1 MTKNQS
7 PRGLDTSAVSSFEDA
22 YSTGGHPSRRARLRE
37 SGEYIEPVVEQGESL
52 AESSADEFAPTVDDI
67 RSGRFPATTALSI
80 VPPARGFA
88 SEELLPDSLEAGSSE
103 SGTSTAGSS
112 AANATAVVGAH
123 LSGSRRV
130 ASATAESVEK
140 AQEEKTPNEKAKPS
154 ASGAQADS
162 ASAKSVPVKKAPGK
176 AKQPSLAKSGSLASL
191 CVMYGAGIAFV
202 TTMVVSN
209 GIGAEGSGEFFRLMA
224 LFAIAISLVTF
235 GADTGLV
242 RTMSAQRALGRYGVL
257 PQLIRYGLIP
267 SLVTSVLLVAGVY
280 IYTEIVPMA
289 PQYQAAMRVS
299 SAFVLIA
306 ALMTVFFGALRGLH
320 RVVTFTLLQNV
331 LLPTLRFAAVGL
343 VVLFSGQLMD
353 LVYAWTI
360 PVAITAVVALWLL
373 ERAFPSEEHVEVLSS
388 EDSPPET
395 FRSFW
400 GFSSARGVATIVET
414 ILEWID
420 VLVVTAFLGA
430 AAGGI
435 YGAVN
440 RCVRVGTM
448 IEHTGRVVT
457 GPSISA
463 ALATRQLDRA
473 RDIFLSTT
481 RVLTALSW
489 PFYLSLAF
497 FGPVLLGF
505 FGKGFE
511 AGAGILWVICPA
523 AMLSMSAGG
532 VQSVLLMSGKSRWQL
547 LNKLSSL
554 VVAVTLNFTLVP
566 VWGLYGAVTA
576 WASALLI
583 DTFLASY
590 QVFRLVGIRASA
602 REMAPSLF
610 LGAAVP
616 TVCALA
622 SLAFLGQSVLGVIVY
637 VVLLVPVYGAVLY
650 RFRKALGIERFLSA
664 RRAKS

>member
-1 MTKNQS
+1 MTNNQS
-7 PRGLDTSAVSSFEDA
+7 PRGLETSAVSSFDDA
-22 YSTGGHPSRRARLRE
+22 YSMGGHPSRRARLRE
-37 SGEYIEPVVEQGESL
+37 SGEYVDPVVEQSDSQ

-80 VPPARGFA
+80 VPPAQGFVF
-88 SEELLPDSLEAGSSE
+88 EESLPDSLEASS
-103 SGTSTAGSS
+103 SGTSAAGSS
-112 AANATAVVGAH
+112 AASATAVAGAH

-130 ASATAESVEK
+130 ASATAESADSKV
-140 AQEEKTPNEKAKPS
+140 
-154 ASGAQADS
+154 QADS
-162 ASAKSVPVKKAPGK
+162 ASTKNAPVTKAPAKG
-176 AKQPSLAKSGSLASL
+176 KQPSLAKSGSLASL

-267 SLVTSVLLVAGVY
+267 SLVTSVLLVVGVY
-280 IYTEIVPMA
+280 VYTEIAPMA
-289 PQYQAAMRVS
+289 PEYQAAMRVS
-299 SAFVLIA
+299 SAFVLVA

-320 RVVTFTLLQNV
+320 RVVTFTVLQNV

-353 LVYAWTI
+353 LVYAWTV

-373 ERAFPSEEHVEVLSS
+373 ERAFPNEEHVEVLPS
-388 EDSPPET
+388 EEAPTET

-400 GFSSARGVATIVET
+400 GFSSARGVATVVET

-473 RDIFLSTT
+473 REIFLSTT

-511 AGAGILWVICPA
+511 SGAGILWVICPA

-590 QVFRLVGIRASA
+590 QVFRLVGIRASV

-616 TVCALA
+616 TVCALV

>member
-37 SGEYIEPVVEQGESL
+37 SGEYVEPVVEQADPQ

-88 SEELLPDSLEAGSSE
+88 SEESLPDSVEAGSLG
-103 SGTSTAGSS
+103 SGTSAAGSS
-112 AANATAVVGAH
+112 AANATAVAGAH
-123 LSGSRRV
+123 LAGSRRV
-130 ASATAESVEK
+130 APATAESANKV
-140 AQEEKTPNEKAKPS
+140 QCEKTDSSVAVAET
-154 ASGAQADS
+154 DS
-162 ASAKSVPVKKAPGK
+162 ASAKSAPVKKTPGK
-176 AKQPSLAKSGSLASL
+176 GKQPSLAKSGSLASL

-224 LFAIAISLVTF
+224 LFAISISLVTF

-280 IYTEIVPMA
+280 IYTELVPMA
-289 PQYQAAMRVS
+289 PEYQAAMRVS
-299 SAFVLIA
+299 SAFILVA

-353 LVYAWTI
+353 LVYAWTV
-360 PVAITAVVALWLL
+360 PVAITAVVALWRL
-373 ERAFPSEEHVEVLSS
+373 ERAFPSEEHVEVLPS
-388 EDSPPET
+388 EDSPTET

-400 GFSSARGVATIVET
+400 GFSSARGVATVVET

-420 VLVVTAFLGA
+420 VLVVAAFLGA
-430 AAGGI
+430 AAGGV

-440 RCVRVGTM
+440 RCVRVGAM

-473 RDIFLSTT
+473 REIFLSTT

-590 QVFRLVGIRASA
+590 QVFRLVGIRASL

-616 TVCALA
+616 TACALV
-622 SLAFLGQSVLGVIVY
+622 SLTFLGQSVLGLIVY

>member
-7 PRGLDTSAVSSFEDA
+7 PRGLETTAVSAFDDA

-37 SGEYIEPVVEQGESL
+37 SGEYVEPVVEQADSL

-88 SEELLPDSLEAGSSE
+88 SEESLPDSVEAGSLG
-103 SGTSTAGSS
+103 SGTSAAGSS
-112 AANATAVVGAH
+112 AANATAVAGAH
-123 LSGSRRV
+123 LAGSRRV
-130 ASATAESVEK
+130 APATAESANKV
-140 AQEEKTPNEKAKPS
+140 QCEKTDSSVAVAET
-154 ASGAQADS
+154 DS
-162 ASAKSVPVKKAPGK
+162 ASAKSAPVKKTPGK
-176 AKQPSLAKSGSLASL
+176 GKQPSLAKSGSLASL

-224 LFAIAISLVTF
+224 LFAISISLVTF

-280 IYTEIVPMA
+280 IYTELVPMA
-289 PQYQAAMRVS
+289 PEYQAAMRVS
-299 SAFVLIA
+299 SAFILVA

-320 RVVTFTLLQNV
+320 RVVTYTLLQNV

-353 LVYAWTI
+353 LVYAWTV
-360 PVAITAVVALWLL
+360 PVAITAVVALWRL
-373 ERAFPSEEHVEVLSS
+373 ERAFPSEEHVEVLPS
-388 EDSPPET
+388 EDSPTET

-400 GFSSARGVATIVET
+400 GFSSARGVATVVET

-420 VLVVTAFLGA
+420 VLVVAAFLGA
-430 AAGGI
+430 AAGGV

-440 RCVRVGTM
+440 RCVRVGAM

-473 RDIFLSTT
+473 REIFLSTT

-590 QVFRLVGIRASA
+590 QVFRLVGIRASL

-616 TVCALA
+616 TACALV
-622 SLAFLGQSVLGVIVY
+622 SLTFLGQSVLGLIVY

>member
-37 SGEYIEPVVEQGESL
+37 SGEYVEPAAEE

-80 VPPARGFA
+80 VPPAQGFA
-88 SEELLPDSLEAGSSE
+88 PKESLPESLVVGSEATDSAD
-103 SGTSTAGSS
+103 AS
-112 AANATAVVGAH
+112 AAAGAH
-123 LSGSRRV
+123 LPGSRRV
-130 ASATAESVEK
+130 ASATAES
-140 AQEEKTPNEKAKPS
+140 A
-154 ASGAQADS
+154 ASKAQADS
-162 ASAKSVPVKKAPGK
+162 GSMKDAPVNTPVKKAPGK
-176 AKQPSLAKSGSLASL
+176 GKQPSLAKSGSLASL

-289 PQYQAAMRVS
+289 PEYQAAMRVS
-299 SAFVLIA
+299 SAFVLVA

-353 LVYAWTI
+353 LVYAWTV

-373 ERAFPSEEHVEVLSS
+373 ERAFPSEEHVEVLPS
-388 EDSPPET
+388 EDSPAET

-400 GFSSARGVATIVET
+400 GFSSARGVATVVET

-473 RDIFLSTT
+473 REIFLSTT

-497 FGPVLLGF
+497 FGPVLLHF

-590 QVFRLVGIRASA
+590 QVFRLVGIRAST

-616 TVCALA
+616 TACALA
-622 SLAFLGQSVLGVIVY
+622 SLAVLGQSVLGVIVY

-650 RFRKALGIERFLSA
+650 RFRKALGVERFLSA

>member
-1 MTKNQS
+1 MTKNQF
-7 PRGLDTSAVSSFEDA
+7 PRGLDTSAVSSFDDA

-37 SGEYIEPVVEQGESL
+37 SGEYVEPVVEE

-80 VPPARGFA
+80 VPPAQGFA
-88 SEELLPDSLEAGSSE
+88 PKESLPESLVADSEATDSAD
-103 SGTSTAGSS
+103 
-112 AANATAVVGAH
+112 
-123 LSGSRRV
+123 
-130 ASATAESVEK
+130 ASATAAAGAHLPGSRRIALATAESADSK
-140 AQEEKTPNEKAKPS
+140 
-154 ASGAQADS
+154 AQADS
-162 ASAKSVPVKKAPGK
+162 GSVKDAPVSTPAKKAPAKG
-176 AKQPSLAKSGSLASL
+176 KQPSLAKSGSLASL

-267 SLVTSVLLVAGVY
+267 SLVTSVLLVTGVY
-280 IYTEIVPMA
+280 IYTGIVPMA
-289 PQYQAAMRVS
+289 PEYQAAMRVS
-299 SAFVLIA
+299 SAFVLVA

-373 ERAFPSEEHVEVLSS
+373 ERAFPSEEHLEVLPS
-388 EDSPPET
+388 EDSPTET

-400 GFSSARGVATIVET
+400 GFSSARGVATVVET

-430 AAGGI
+430 AAGGV

-440 RCVRVGTM
+440 RCVRVGAM

-473 RDIFLSTT
+473 REIFLSTT

-590 QVFRLVGIRASA
+590 QVFRLVGIRASV

-616 TVCALA
+616 TACALV
-622 SLAFLGQSVLGVIVY
+622 SLTFLGQSVLGVIVY

>member
-7 PRGLDTSAVSSFEDA
+7 PRGLETTAVSPFDDA
-22 YSTGGHPSRRARLRE
+22 YSTGGHPSRCAYLHE
-37 SGEYIEPVVEQGESL
+37 SGEYVEQTDSL
-52 AESSADEFAPTVDDI
+52 AESSADEFALTVDDI
-67 RSGRFPATTALSI
+67 RSGRFPATMALSI

-88 SEELLPDSLEAGSSE
+88 SEGSLPDSLEAGSSE
-103 SGTSTAGSS
+103 SGTSAVGSS
-112 AANATAVVGAH
+112 AAKATAVAGAH

-130 ASATAESVEK
+130 VPATAGAVEK
-140 AQEEKTPNEKAKPS
+140 AQEEKTLNEKVKPS
-154 ASGAQADS
+154 VSGTQADT
-162 ASAKSVPVKKAPGK
+162 ASAKSAPVKKTPGRD
-176 AKQPSLAKSGSLASL
+176 KQPSLTKSGSLASL

-224 LFAIAISLVTF
+224 LFAISISLVTF

-280 IYTEIVPMA
+280 MYTKLVPMA
-289 PQYQAAMRVS
+289 PAYQAAMRVS
-299 SAFVLIA
+299 SAFVLLA
-306 ALMTVFFGALRGLH
+306 ALMTVFFGALRGLQ

-331 LLPTLRFAAVGL
+331 LLPTLRLAAVGL

-373 ERAFPSEEHVEVLSS
+373 ERAFPSEEHVEVLPS
-388 EDSPPET
+388 EDSPTET

-400 GFSSARGVATIVET
+400 GFSSARGVATVMET

-420 VLVVTAFLGA
+420 VLVVTAFSGA
-430 AAGGI
+430 VAGGV

-440 RCVRVGTM
+440 RCVRVGAM

-473 RDIFLSTT
+473 REIFISTT

-511 AGAGILWVICPA
+511 ASAGILWVICPA
-523 AMLSMSAGG
+523 AMLSISTGG

-576 WASALLI
+576 WASALLV

-590 QVFRLVGIRASA
+590 QVFRLVGIRASL

-610 LGAAVP
+610 VGAAVP
-616 TVCALA
+616 TAYALV
-622 SLAFLGQSVLGVIVY
+622 SLAFLGQSVQGIIVY
-637 VVLLVPVYGAVLY
+637 LVLLVPVYGAVLY
-650 RFRKALGIERFLSA
+650 RFRKALGIERFFSA

>member
-1 MTKNQS
+1 MTKDQS
-7 PRGLDTSAVSSFEDA
+7 PRGLDTASVSSFDDA
-22 YSTGGHPSRRARLRE
+22 YSMGGHPSRRARLRE
-37 SGEYIEPVVEQGESL
+37 SGEYVDPVVEQSDSQ

-80 VPPARGFA
+80 VPPAQGFA
-88 SEELLPDSLEAGSSE
+88 PEKSLSDSLEASS

-112 AANATAVVGAH
+112 EASSATVVGAH
-123 LSGSRRV
+123 LPGSRRT
-130 ASATAESVEK
+130 ASATVESADSK
-140 AQEEKTPNEKAKPS
+140 AQT
-154 ASGAQADS
+154 DS
-162 ASAKSVPVKKAPGK
+162 ASAKDAPAKDAPAKKAPTKG
-176 AKQPSLAKSGSLASL
+176 KQPSLAKSGSLASL

-257 PQLIRYGLIP
+257 PQLIQYGLIP

-280 IYTEIVPMA
+280 IYTEVVPMA
-289 PQYQAAMRVS
+289 PEYQSAMRVS
-299 SAFVLIA
+299 SAFVLVA

-320 RVVTFTLLQNV
+320 RVVTFTVLQNV

-343 VVLFSGQLMD
+343 VVLFSGQLME

-373 ERAFPSEEHVEVLSS
+373 ERAFPNEEHVEVLPS
-388 EDSPPET
+388 EDSPTET

-400 GFSSARGVATIVET
+400 GFSSARGVATVVET

-473 RDIFLSTT
+473 REIFLSTT

-497 FGPVLLGF
+497 FGPVLLHF

-590 QVFRLVGIRASA
+590 QVFRLVGIRASV

-616 TVCALA
+616 TACALA
-622 SLAFLGQSVLGVIVY
+622 SLAVLGQSVLGVIVY
-637 VVLLVPVYGAVLY
+637 VVLLVPVYGAVLF

>member
-1 MTKNQS
+1 MTKDQS

-37 SGEYIEPVVEQGESL
+37 SGEYVEPVTEQTEP
-52 AESSADEFAPTVDDI
+52 AADEFAPTVDDI

-80 VPPARGFA
+80 VPPAQDFA
-88 SEELLPDSLEAGSSE
+88 PKDSLPESLVAGSE
-103 SGTSTAGSS
+103 ATDS
-112 AANATAVVGAH
+112 ADTNAAVAGAH
-123 LSGSRRV
+123 LPGSRRV
-130 ASATAESVEK
+130 ASATAESADSK
-140 AQEEKTPNEKAKPS
+140 
-154 ASGAQADS
+154 AQADS
-162 ASAKSVPVKKAPGK
+162 ASVKDAPVNTPVKKAPAKG
-176 AKQPSLAKSGSLASL
+176 KQPSLAKSGSLASL

-289 PQYQAAMRVS
+289 PEYQAAMRVS

-497 FGPVLLGF
+497 FGPTLLGF

-590 QVFRLVGIRASA
+590 QVFRLVGIRASV

>member
-7 PRGLDTSAVSSFEDA
+7 PRGLETTAVSAFDDA

-37 SGEYIEPVVEQGESL
+37 SGEYVEPVVEQADSL

-88 SEELLPDSLEAGSSE
+88 SEESLPDSVEAGSLG
-103 SGTSTAGSS
+103 SGTSAAGSS
-112 AANATAVVGAH
+112 AANATAVAGAH
-123 LSGSRRV
+123 LAGSRRV
-130 ASATAESVEK
+130 APATAESANKV
-140 AQEEKTPNEKAKPS
+140 QCEKTDSSVAVAET
-154 ASGAQADS
+154 DS
-162 ASAKSVPVKKAPGK
+162 ASAKSAPVKKTPGK
-176 AKQPSLAKSGSLASL
+176 GKQPSLAKSGSLASL

-224 LFAIAISLVTF
+224 LFAISISLVTF

-280 IYTEIVPMA
+280 IYTELVPMA
-289 PQYQAAMRVS
+289 PEYQAAMRVS
-299 SAFVLIA
+299 SAFILVA

-353 LVYAWTI
+353 LVYAWTV
-360 PVAITAVVALWLL
+360 PVAITAVVALWRL
-373 ERAFPSEEHVEVLSS
+373 ERAFPSEEHVEVLPS
-388 EDSPPET
+388 EDSPTET

-400 GFSSARGVATIVET
+400 GFSSARGVATVVET

-420 VLVVTAFLGA
+420 VLVVAAFLGA
-430 AAGGI
+430 AAGGV

-440 RCVRVGTM
+440 RCVRVGAM

-473 RDIFLSTT
+473 REIFLSTT

-590 QVFRLVGIRASA
+590 QVFRLVGIRASL

-616 TVCALA
+616 TACALV
-622 SLAFLGQSVLGVIVY
+622 SLTFLGQSVLGLIVY

>member
-1 MTKNQS
+1 MTKDQS
-7 PRGLDTSAVSSFEDA
+7 PRGLDTASVSSFDDA
-22 YSTGGHPSRRARLRE
+22 YSMGGHPSRRARLRE
-37 SGEYIEPVVEQGESL
+37 SGEYVDPVVEQSDSQ

-80 VPPARGFA
+80 VPPAQGFA
-88 SEELLPDSLEAGSSE
+88 PEKSLSDSLEASS

-112 AANATAVVGAH
+112 EASSATVVGAH
-123 LSGSRRV
+123 LPGSRRT
-130 ASATAESVEK
+130 ASATVESADSK
-140 AQEEKTPNEKAKPS
+140 AQT
-154 ASGAQADS
+154 DS
-162 ASAKSVPVKKAPGK
+162 ASAKDAPAKDAPAKKAPTKG
-176 AKQPSLAKSGSLASL
+176 KQPSLAKSGSLASL

-267 SLVTSVLLVAGVY
+267 ALMTSVLLVAGVY
-280 IYTEIVPMA
+280 IYTEVVPMA
-289 PQYQAAMRVS
+289 PEYQSAMRVS
-299 SAFVLIA
+299 SAFVLVA

-320 RVVTFTLLQNV
+320 RVVTFTVLQNV

-353 LVYAWTI
+353 LVYAWTV

-373 ERAFPSEEHVEVLSS
+373 ERAFPNEEHVEVLPS
-388 EDSPPET
+388 EDSPTET

-400 GFSSARGVATIVET
+400 GFSSARGVATVVET

-473 RDIFLSTT
+473 REIFLSTT

-497 FGPVLLGF
+497 FGPVLLHF

-590 QVFRLVGIRASA
+590 QVFRLVGIRASV

-616 TVCALA
+616 TACALA
-622 SLAFLGQSVLGVIVY
+622 SLAVLGQSVLGVIVY
-637 VVLLVPVYGAVLY
+637 VVLLVPVYGAVLF

>member
-1 MTKNQS
+1 MTQNQS

-37 SGEYIEPVVEQGESL
+37 SGEYVEPVVEQADPQ

-80 VPPARGFA
+80 VPPAQGFA
-88 SEELLPDSLEAGSSE
+88 PKDSLPESLVVGSEATDS
-103 SGTSTAGSS
+103 ADAS
-112 AANATAVVGAH
+112 AAAGAH
-123 LSGSRRV
+123 LPGSRRV
-130 ASATAESVEK
+130 ASATAES
-140 AQEEKTPNEKAKPS
+140 A
-154 ASGAQADS
+154 ASKAQADS
-162 ASAKSVPVKKAPGK
+162 GSMKDAPVNTPVKKAPGK
-176 AKQPSLAKSGSLASL
+176 GKQPSLAKSGSLASL

-267 SLVTSVLLVAGVY
+267 SLVTSVLLVVGVY

-289 PQYQAAMRVS
+289 PEYQAAMRVS

-320 RVVTFTLLQNV
+320 RVVTFTVLQNV

-353 LVYAWTI
+353 LVYAWTV

-373 ERAFPSEEHVEVLSS
+373 ERAFPSEEHVAVLPS
-388 EDSPPET
+388 EDSPAET

-497 FGPVLLGF
+497 FGPTLLGF

-616 TVCALA
+616 TACALV
-622 SLAFLGQSVLGVIVY
+622 SLIFLGQSVLGVIVY

-664 RRAKS
+664 RRAKT

>member
-1 MTKNQS
+1 MTKDQS
-7 PRGLDTSAVSSFEDA
+7 PRGLDTASVSSFDDA
-22 YSTGGHPSRRARLRE
+22 YSMGGHPSRRARLRE
-37 SGEYIEPVVEQGESL
+37 SGEYVNPVVEQSDSQ

-80 VPPARGFA
+80 VPPAQGFT
-88 SEELLPDSLEAGSSE
+88 SEDSLPDSLVANSSS
-103 SGTSTAGSS
+103 SGTSAAGSS
-112 AANATAVVGAH
+112 AASATAMAGAH
-123 LSGSRRV
+123 LPGSRRI
-130 ASATAESVEK
+130 APSTAEPADKVQS
-140 AQEEKTPNEKAKPS
+140 EKT
-154 ASGAQADS
+154 DS
-162 ASAKSVPVKKAPGK
+162 SVAVTKTDSVSAKDVPAKKAPAKG
-176 AKQPSLAKSGSLASL
+176 KQPSLAKSGSLASL

-289 PQYQAAMRVS
+289 PEYQAAMRVS
-299 SAFVLIA
+299 SAFVLVA

-320 RVVTFTLLQNV
+320 RVVTFTVLQNV

-353 LVYAWTI
+353 LVYAWTV

-373 ERAFPSEEHVEVLSS
+373 ERAFPSEEHVEVLPS
-388 EDSPPET
+388 EDSPTET

-400 GFSSARGVATIVET
+400 GFSSARGVATVVET

-420 VLVVTAFLGA
+420 VLVVAAFLGA
-430 AAGGI
+430 AAGGV

-440 RCVRVGTM
+440 RCVRVGAM

-473 RDIFLSTT
+473 REIFLSTT

-590 QVFRLVGIRASA
+590 QVFRLVGIRASV

-616 TVCALA
+616 TACALV
-622 SLAFLGQSVLGVIVY
+622 SLTFLGQSVLGVIVY
-637 VVLLVPVYGAVLY
+637 VVLLVPVYGAVLF

>member
-224 LFAIAISLVTF
+224 LFAIAISLVT
-235 GADTGLV
+235 
-242 RTMSAQRALGRYGVL
+242 
-257 PQLIRYGLIP
+257 
-267 SLVTSVLLVAGVY
+267 SVLLVAGVY

-497 FGPVLLGF
+497 FGPTLLGF

>member
-7 PRGLDTSAVSSFEDA
+7 PRGLDTSAVSSFDDA

-37 SGEYIEPVVEQGESL
+37 SGEYVEPVVEE

-80 VPPARGFA
+80 VPPAQGFA
-88 SEELLPDSLEAGSSE
+88 PKESLPESLVADSEATDSAD
-103 SGTSTAGSS
+103 
-112 AANATAVVGAH
+112 
-123 LSGSRRV
+123 
-130 ASATAESVEK
+130 ASATAAAGAHLPGSRRIALATAESADSK
-140 AQEEKTPNEKAKPS
+140 
-154 ASGAQADS
+154 AQADS
-162 ASAKSVPVKKAPGK
+162 GSVKDAPVSTPAKKAPAKG
-176 AKQPSLAKSGSLASL
+176 KQPSLAKSGSLASL

-257 PQLIRYGLIP
+257 PQLIRYGLVP

-289 PQYQAAMRVS
+289 PEYQAAMRVS
-299 SAFVLIA
+299 SAFVLVA

-353 LVYAWTI
+353 LVYAWTV

-373 ERAFPSEEHVEVLSS
+373 ERAFPSEEHVEVLPS
-388 EDSPPET
+388 EDSPAET

-400 GFSSARGVATIVET
+400 GFSSARGVATVVET

-473 RDIFLSTT
+473 REIFLSTT

-497 FGPVLLGF
+497 FGPVLLHF

-590 QVFRLVGIRASA
+590 QVFRLVGIRASV

-622 SLAFLGQSVLGVIVY
+622 SLAFLGQSVQGIIVY
-637 VVLLVPVYGAVLY
+637 LVLLVPVYGAVLY
-650 RFRKALGIERFLSA
+650 RFRKALDIERFFSA

>member
-1 MTKNQS
+1 MTKDQS
-7 PRGLDTSAVSSFEDA
+7 PRGLDTASVSSFDDA
-22 YSTGGHPSRRARLRE
+22 YSMGGHPSRRARLRE
-37 SGEYIEPVVEQGESL
+37 SGEYVDPVVEQSDSQ

-80 VPPARGFA
+80 VPPAQGFA
-88 SEELLPDSLEAGSSE
+88 PEKSLSDSLEASS

-112 AANATAVVGAH
+112 EASSATVVGAH
-123 LSGSRRV
+123 LPGSRRT
-130 ASATAESVEK
+130 ASATVESADSK
-140 AQEEKTPNEKAKPS
+140 AQT
-154 ASGAQADS
+154 DS
-162 ASAKSVPVKKAPGK
+162 ASAKDAPAKDAPAKKAPTKG
-176 AKQPSLAKSGSLASL
+176 KQPSLAKSGSLASL

-257 PQLIRYGLIP
+257 PQLIQYGLIP

-280 IYTEIVPMA
+280 IYTEVVPMA
-289 PQYQAAMRVS
+289 PEYQSAMRVS
-299 SAFVLIA
+299 SAFVLVA

-320 RVVTFTLLQNV
+320 RVVTFTVLQNV

-373 ERAFPSEEHVEVLSS
+373 ERAFPNEEHVEVLPS
-388 EDSPPET
+388 EDSPTET

-400 GFSSARGVATIVET
+400 GFSSARGVATVVET

-473 RDIFLSTT
+473 REIFLSTT

-497 FGPVLLGF
+497 FGPVLLHF

-590 QVFRLVGIRASA
+590 QVFRLVGIRASV

-616 TVCALA
+616 TACALA
-622 SLAFLGQSVLGVIVY
+622 SLAVLGQSVLGVIVY
-637 VVLLVPVYGAVLY
+637 VVLLVPVYGAVLF

>member
-1 MTKNQS
+1 MTQNQS
-7 PRGLDTSAVSSFEDA
+7 PRGLDTSAVSSFDDA

-37 SGEYIEPVVEQGESL
+37 SGEYVEPVVDQADSE

-88 SEELLPDSLEAGSSE
+88 SEESLPDSLVADS
-103 SGTSTAGSS
+103 SGTSAAGSS
-112 AANATAVVGAH
+112 AASTTAVAGAH

-130 ASATAESVEK
+130 ASATAESADSK
-140 AQEEKTPNEKAKPS
+140 
-154 ASGAQADS
+154 AQADS
-162 ASAKSVPVKKAPGK
+162 ASVKDAPVNTPVKKAPAKG
-176 AKQPSLAKSGSLASL
+176 KQPSLAKSGSLASL

-289 PQYQAAMRVS
+289 PEYQAAMRVS
-299 SAFVLIA
+299 SAFVLVA

-320 RVVTFTLLQNV
+320 RVVTFTVLQNV

-353 LVYAWTI
+353 LVYAWTV

-373 ERAFPSEEHVEVLSS
+373 ERAFPNEEHVEVLPS
-388 EDSPPET
+388 EDSPTET

-400 GFSSARGVATIVET
+400 GFSSARGVATVVET

-473 RDIFLSTT
+473 REIFLSTT

-497 FGPVLLGF
+497 FGPVLLHF

-590 QVFRLVGIRASA
+590 QVFRLVGIRASV

-616 TVCALA
+616 TACALV

-637 VVLLVPVYGAVLY
+637 VVLLVPVYGAVLF

>member
-1 MTKNQS
+1 MTKDQS
-7 PRGLDTSAVSSFEDA
+7 PRGLDTASVSSFDDA
-22 YSTGGHPSRRARLRE
+22 YSMGGHPSRRARLRE
-37 SGEYIEPVVEQGESL
+37 SGEYVDPVVEQSDSQ

-80 VPPARGFA
+80 VPPAQGFA
-88 SEELLPDSLEAGSSE
+88 PEKSLSDSLEASS

-112 AANATAVVGAH
+112 EASSATVVGAH
-123 LSGSRRV
+123 LPGSRRT
-130 ASATAESVEK
+130 ASATVESADSK
-140 AQEEKTPNEKAKPS
+140 AQT
-154 ASGAQADS
+154 DS
-162 ASAKSVPVKKAPGK
+162 ASAKDAPAKKAPTKG
-176 AKQPSLAKSGSLASL
+176 KQPSLAKSGSLASL

-267 SLVTSVLLVAGVY
+267 ALMTSMLLVAGVY
-280 IYTEIVPMA
+280 IYTEVVPMA
-289 PQYQAAMRVS
+289 PEYQSAMRVS
-299 SAFVLIA
+299 SAFVLVA

-320 RVVTFTLLQNV
+320 RVVTFTVLQNV

-353 LVYAWTI
+353 LVYAWTV

-373 ERAFPSEEHVEVLSS
+373 ERAFPNEEHVEVLPS
-388 EDSPPET
+388 EDSPTET

-400 GFSSARGVATIVET
+400 GFSSARGVATVVEPL
-414 ILEWID
+414 LEWIV
-420 VLVVTAFLGA
+420 VLVVTTFLGA

-473 RDIFLSTT
+473 REIFLSTT

-497 FGPVLLGF
+497 FGPVLLHF

-590 QVFRLVGIRASA
+590 QVFRLVGIRASV

-616 TVCALA
+616 TACALA
-622 SLAFLGQSVLGVIVY
+622 SLAVLGQSVLGVIVY
-637 VVLLVPVYGAVLY
+637 VVLLVPVYGAVLF

>member
-1 MTKNQS
+1 MTKDQS
-7 PRGLDTSAVSSFEDA
+7 PRGLDTASVSSFDDA
-22 YSTGGHPSRRARLRE
+22 YSMGGHPSRRARLRE
-37 SGEYIEPVVEQGESL
+37 SGEYVDPVVEQSDSQ

-80 VPPARGFA
+80 VPPAQGFA
-88 SEELLPDSLEAGSSE
+88 PEKSLSDSLEASS

-112 AANATAVVGAH
+112 EASSATVVGAH
-123 LSGSRRV
+123 LPGSRRT
-130 ASATAESVEK
+130 ASATVESADSK
-140 AQEEKTPNEKAKPS
+140 AQT
-154 ASGAQADS
+154 DS
-162 ASAKSVPVKKAPGK
+162 ASAKDAPAKKAPTKG
-176 AKQPSLAKSGSLASL
+176 KQPSSLAKSGSLASL

-267 SLVTSVLLVAGVY
+267 ALMTSVLLVAGVY
-280 IYTEIVPMA
+280 IYTEVVPMA
-289 PQYQAAMRVS
+289 PEYQSAMRVS
-299 SAFVLIA
+299 SAFVLVA

-320 RVVTFTLLQNV
+320 RVVTFTVLQNV

-353 LVYAWTI
+353 LVYAWTV

-373 ERAFPSEEHVEVLSS
+373 ERAFPNEEHVEVLPS
-388 EDSPPET
+388 EDSPTET

-400 GFSSARGVATIVET
+400 GFSSARGVATVVET

-473 RDIFLSTT
+473 REIFLSTT

-497 FGPVLLGF
+497 FGPVLLHF

-590 QVFRLVGIRASA
+590 QVFRLVGIRASV

-616 TVCALA
+616 TACALA
-622 SLAFLGQSVLGVIVY
+622 SLAVLGQSVLGVIVY
-637 VVLLVPVYGAVLY
+637 VVLLVPVYGAVLF

>member
-7 PRGLDTSAVSSFEDA
+7 PRGLETTAVSAFDDA

-37 SGEYIEPVVEQGESL
+37 SGEYVEPVVEQADSL

-88 SEELLPDSLEAGSSE
+88 SEESLPDSVEAGSLG
-103 SGTSTAGSS
+103 SGTSAAGSS
-112 AANATAVVGAH
+112 AANATAVAGAH
-123 LSGSRRV
+123 LAGSRRV
-130 ASATAESVEK
+130 APATAESANKV
-140 AQEEKTPNEKAKPS
+140 QCEKTDSSVAVAET
-154 ASGAQADS
+154 DS
-162 ASAKSVPVKKAPGK
+162 ASAKSAPVKKTPGK
-176 AKQPSLAKSGSLASL
+176 GKQPSLAKSGSLASL

-224 LFAIAISLVTF
+224 LFAISISLVTF

-280 IYTEIVPMA
+280 IYTELVPMA
-289 PQYQAAMRVS
+289 PEYQAAMRVS
-299 SAFVLIA
+299 SAFILVA

-353 LVYAWTI
+353 LVYAWTV
-360 PVAITAVVALWLL
+360 PVAITAVVALWRL
-373 ERAFPSEEHVEVLSS
+373 ERAFPSEEHVEVLPS
-388 EDSPPET
+388 EDSPTET

-400 GFSSARGVATIVET
+400 GFSSARGVATVVET

-473 RDIFLSTT
+473 REIFLSTT

-497 FGPVLLGF
+497 FGPVLLHF

-590 QVFRLVGIRASA
+590 QVFRLVGIRASV

-637 VVLLVPVYGAVLY
+637 VVLLVPVYGAVLF

>member
-7 PRGLDTSAVSSFEDA
+7 PRGLETTAVSAFDDA

-37 SGEYIEPVVEQGESL
+37 SGEYVEPVVEQADSL

-88 SEELLPDSLEAGSSE
+88 SEESLPDSVEAGSLG
-103 SGTSTAGSS
+103 SGTSAAGSS
-112 AANATAVVGAH
+112 AANATAVAGAH
-123 LSGSRRV
+123 LAGSRRV
-130 ASATAESVEK
+130 APATAESANKV
-140 AQEEKTPNEKAKPS
+140 QCEKTDSSVAVAET
-154 ASGAQADS
+154 DS
-162 ASAKSVPVKKAPGK
+162 ASAKSAPVKKTPGK
-176 AKQPSLAKSGSLASL
+176 GKQPSLAKSGSLASL

-224 LFAIAISLVTF
+224 LFAITISLVTF

-280 IYTEIVPMA
+280 IYTELVPMA
-289 PQYQAAMRVS
+289 PEYQAAMRVS
-299 SAFVLIA
+299 SAFILVA

-353 LVYAWTI
+353 LVYAWTV
-360 PVAITAVVALWLL
+360 PVAITAVVALWRL
-373 ERAFPSEEHVEVLSS
+373 ERAFPSEEHVEVLPS
-388 EDSPPET
+388 EDSPTET

-400 GFSSARGVATIVET
+400 GFSSARGVATVMET

-420 VLVVTAFLGA
+420 VLVVTAFSGA
-430 AAGGI
+430 VAGGV

-440 RCVRVGTM
+440 RCVRVGAM

-473 RDIFLSTT
+473 REIFLSTT

-489 PFYLSLAF
+489 PFCLSLAF

-576 WASALLI
+576 WASALLV

-590 QVFRLVGIRASA
+590 QVFRLVGIRASL

-616 TVCALA
+616 TACALV
-622 SLAFLGQSVLGVIVY
+622 SLTFLGQSVLGLIVY

>member
-7 PRGLDTSAVSSFEDA
+7 PRGLETTAVSAFDDA

-37 SGEYIEPVVEQGESL
+37 SGEYVEPVVEQADSL

-88 SEELLPDSLEAGSSE
+88 SEESLPDSVEAGSLG
-103 SGTSTAGSS
+103 SGTSAAGSS
-112 AANATAVVGAH
+112 AANATAVASAH
-123 LSGSRRV
+123 LAGSRRV
-130 ASATAESVEK
+130 APATAESANKV
-140 AQEEKTPNEKAKPS
+140 QCEKTDSSVAVAET
-154 ASGAQADS
+154 DS
-162 ASAKSVPVKKAPGK
+162 ASAKSAPVKKTPGK
-176 AKQPSLAKSGSLASL
+176 GKQPSLAKSGSLASL

-224 LFAIAISLVTF
+224 LFAISISLVTF

-280 IYTEIVPMA
+280 IYTELVPMA
-289 PQYQAAMRVS
+289 PEYQAAMRVS
-299 SAFVLIA
+299 SAFILVA

-353 LVYAWTI
+353 LVYAWTV
-360 PVAITAVVALWLL
+360 PVAITAVVALWRL
-373 ERAFPSEEHVEVLSS
+373 ERAFPSEEHVEVLPS
-388 EDSPPET
+388 EDSPTET

-400 GFSSARGVATIVET
+400 GFSSARGVATVVET

-420 VLVVTAFLGA
+420 VLVVAAFLGA
-430 AAGGI
+430 AAGGV

-440 RCVRVGTM
+440 RCVRVGAM

-473 RDIFLSTT
+473 REIFLSTT

-590 QVFRLVGIRASA
+590 QVFRLVGIRASL

-616 TVCALA
+616 TACALV
-622 SLAFLGQSVLGVIVY
+622 SLTFLGQSVLGLIVY
-637 VVLLVPVYGAVLY
+637 VVLLVPVYGAVLF

>member
-7 PRGLDTSAVSSFEDA
+7 PRGLDTSAVSSFDDV
-22 YSTGGHPSRRARLRE
+22 YSMSGHPSRRARLRE
-37 SGEYIEPVVEQGESL
+37 SGEYVNPVAEQSDSE

-80 VPPARGFA
+80 VPPAQGFA
-88 SEELLPDSLEAGSSE
+88 FEESLPDSLEASS
-103 SGTSTAGSS
+103 SGTSDAGSS
-112 AANATAVVGAH
+112 AASATAVAGAH
-123 LSGSRRV
+123 LPGSRRV
-130 ASATAESVEK
+130 ASATAESADSKV
-140 AQEEKTPNEKAKPS
+140 
-154 ASGAQADS
+154 QADS
-162 ASAKSVPVKKAPGK
+162 ASTKNAPVTKAPAKG
-176 AKQPSLAKSGSLASL
+176 KQPSLAKSGSLASL

-280 IYTEIVPMA
+280 IYTEMMPMA
-289 PQYQAAMRVS
+289 PEYQAAMRVS
-299 SAFVLIA
+299 SAFVLVA

-320 RVVTFTLLQNV
+320 RVVTFTVLQNV

-353 LVYAWTI
+353 LVYAWTV

-373 ERAFPSEEHVEVLSS
+373 ERAFPNEEHVEVLPS
-388 EDSPPET
+388 EEAPTET

-400 GFSSARGVATIVET
+400 GFSSARGVATVVET

-473 RDIFLSTT
+473 REIFLSTT

-497 FGPVLLGF
+497 FGPVLLHF

-590 QVFRLVGIRASA
+590 QVFRLVGIRASV

-616 TVCALA
+616 TACALV
-622 SLAFLGQSVLGVIVY
+622 SLTFLGQSVLGVIVY
-637 VVLLVPVYGAVLY
+637 VVLLVPVYGAVLF

>member
-7 PRGLDTSAVSSFEDA
+7 PRGLETTAVSAFDDA

-37 SGEYIEPVVEQGESL
+37 SGEYVEPVVEQADSL

-88 SEELLPDSLEAGSSE
+88 SEESLPDSVEAGSLG
-103 SGTSTAGSS
+103 SGTSAAGSS
-112 AANATAVVGAH
+112 AANATAVAGAH
-123 LSGSRRV
+123 LAGSRRV
-130 ASATAESVEK
+130 APATAESANKV
-140 AQEEKTPNEKAKPS
+140 QCEKTDSSVAVAET
-154 ASGAQADS
+154 DS
-162 ASAKSVPVKKAPGK
+162 ASAKSAPVKKTPGK
-176 AKQPSLAKSGSLASL
+176 GKQPSLAKSGSLASL

-280 IYTEIVPMA
+280 IYTELVPMA
-289 PQYQAAMRVS
+289 PEYQAAMRVS
-299 SAFVLIA
+299 SAFILVA

-353 LVYAWTI
+353 LVYAWTV
-360 PVAITAVVALWLL
+360 PVAITAVVALWRL
-373 ERAFPSEEHVEVLSS
+373 ERAFPSEEHVEVLPS
-388 EDSPPET
+388 EDSPTET

-400 GFSSARGVATIVET
+400 GFSSARGVATVVET

-420 VLVVTAFLGA
+420 VLVVAAFLGA
-430 AAGGI
+430 AAGGV

-440 RCVRVGTM
+440 RCVRVGAM

-473 RDIFLSTT
+473 REIFLSTT

-590 QVFRLVGIRASA
+590 QVFRLVGIRASL

-616 TVCALA
+616 TACALV
-622 SLAFLGQSVLGVIVY
+622 SLTFLGQSVLGLIVY

>member
-7 PRGLDTSAVSSFEDA
+7 PRGLETTAVSAFDDA

-37 SGEYIEPVVEQGESL
+37 SGEYVEPVVEQADSL

-88 SEELLPDSLEAGSSE
+88 SEESLPDSVEAGSLG
-103 SGTSTAGSS
+103 SGTSAAGSS
-112 AANATAVVGAH
+112 AANATAVAGAH
-123 LSGSRRV
+123 LAGSRRV
-130 ASATAESVEK
+130 APATAESANKV
-140 AQEEKTPNEKAKPS
+140 QCEKTDSSVAVAET
-154 ASGAQADS
+154 DS
-162 ASAKSVPVKKAPGK
+162 ASAKSAPVKKTPGK
-176 AKQPSLAKSGSLASL
+176 GKQPSLAKSGSLASL

-224 LFAIAISLVTF
+224 LFAISISLVTF

-280 IYTEIVPMA
+280 IYTELVPMA
-289 PQYQAAMRVS
+289 PEYQAAMRVS
-299 SAFVLIA
+299 SAFILVA

-353 LVYAWTI
+353 LVYAWTV
-360 PVAITAVVALWLL
+360 PVAITAVVALWRL
-373 ERAFPSEEHVEVLSS
+373 ERAFPSEEHVEVLPS
-388 EDSPPET
+388 EESPTET

-400 GFSSARGVATIVET
+400 GFSSARGVATVVET

-420 VLVVTAFLGA
+420 VLVVAAFLGA
-430 AAGGI
+430 AAGGV

-440 RCVRVGTM
+440 RCVRVGAM

-473 RDIFLSTT
+473 REIFLSTT

-489 PFYLSLAF
+489 PFSLSLAF

-590 QVFRLVGIRASA
+590 QVFRLVGIRASL

-616 TVCALA
+616 TACALV
-622 SLAFLGQSVLGVIVY
+622 SLTFLGQSVLGLIVY

>member
-7 PRGLDTSAVSSFEDA
+7 PRGLETTAVSPFDDA
-22 YSTGGHPSRRARLRE
+22 YSTGGHPSRCAHLHE
-37 SGEYIEPVVEQGESL
+37 SGEYVEQADSL
-52 AESSADEFAPTVDDI
+52 AESSADEFALTVDDI
-67 RSGRFPATTALSI
+67 RSGRFPATMALSI

-88 SEELLPDSLEAGSSE
+88 SEGSLPDSLEAGSSE
-103 SGTSTAGSS
+103 SGTSAVGSS
-112 AANATAVVGAH
+112 AAKATAVAGAH

-130 ASATAESVEK
+130 VPATAGAVEK
-140 AQEEKTPNEKAKPS
+140 AQEEKTLNEKVKPS
-154 ASGAQADS
+154 VSGTQADTASVKS
-162 ASAKSVPVKKAPGK
+162 APVKKTPGRD
-176 AKQPSLAKSGSLASL
+176 KQPSLTKSGSLASL

-224 LFAIAISLVTF
+224 LFAISISLVTF
-235 GADTGLV
+235 GA
-242 RTMSAQRALGRYGVL
+242 
-257 PQLIRYGLIP
+257 
-267 SLVTSVLLVAGVY
+267 
-280 IYTEIVPMA
+280 
-289 PQYQAAMRVS
+289 
-299 SAFVLIA
+299 
-306 ALMTVFFGALRGLH
+306 LRGLQ

-331 LLPTLRFAAVGL
+331 LLPTLRLAAVGL

-360 PVAITAVVALWLL
+360 PVATTAVVALWLL
-373 ERAFPSEEHVEVLSS
+373 ERAFPSEEHVEVLPS
-388 EDSPPET
+388 EDSPTET

-400 GFSSARGVATIVET
+400 GFSSARGVATVMET

-420 VLVVTAFLGA
+420 VLVVTAFSGA
-430 AAGGI
+430 VAGGV

-440 RCVRVGTM
+440 RCVRVGAM

-473 RDIFLSTT
+473 REIFISTT

-523 AMLSMSAGG
+523 AMLSISAGG

-566 VWGLYGAVTA
+566 VWGLYGAVTT
-576 WASALLI
+576 WASALLV

-590 QVFRLVGIRASA
+590 QVFRLVGIRASL

-610 LGAAVP
+610 VGAAVP
-616 TVCALA
+616 TAYALV
-622 SLAFLGQSVLGVIVY
+622 SLAFLGQSVQGIIVY
-637 VVLLVPVYGAVLY
+637 LVLLVPVYGAVLY
-650 RFRKALGIERFLSA
+650 RFRKALGIERFFSA

>member
-1 MTKNQS
+1 MTNPADMAS
-7 PRGLDTSAVSSFEDA
+7 G
-22 YSTGGHPSRRARLRE
+22 GGHPRRRARLRKE
-37 SGEYIEPVVEQGESL
+37 AQAL
-52 AESSADEFAPTVDDI
+52 AEEVALAEEYDEFVPTVDDI
-67 RSGRFPATTALSI
+67 RSGRFPATTALPI
-80 VPPARGFA
+80 VPPARDFA
-88 SEELLPDSLEAGSSE
+88 SAG
-103 SGTSTAGSS
+103 GSS
-112 AANATAVVGAH
+112 AFSESSPSVASVESADVRPGGAH
-123 LSGSRRV
+123 RGGSRRMMR
-130 ASATAESVEK
+130 SGSV
-140 AQEEKTPNEKAKPS
+140 
-154 ASGAQADS
+154 SGASS
-162 ASAKSVPVKKAPGK
+162 ASAVQATKVGQGK
-176 AKQPSLAKSGSLASL
+176 KQPSLAKSGSLASL

-209 GIGAEGSGEFFRLMA
+209 GIGAAGSGEFFRLMA

-242 RTMSAQRALGRYGVL
+242 RTISAQRALGRYGLL
-257 PQLIRYGLIP
+257 PQLIRYGLVP
-267 SLVTSVLLVAGVY
+267 SLVTSVFLIAGVY
-280 IYTEIVPMA
+280 VYSFLVPMA
-289 PQYQAAMRVS
+289 PEYQAAMRVS

-320 RVVTFTLLQNV
+320 RVVTFTVLQNV

-353 LVYAWTI
+353 LVYAWTV
-360 PVAITAVVALWLL
+360 PVAITAIVALWLL
-373 ERAFPSEEHVEVLSS
+373 ERAFPNEEHMEVLPS
-388 EDSPPET
+388 EDSPEET

-400 GFSSARGVATIVET
+400 SFSSARGVATVVET

-430 AAGGI
+430 AAGGV

-463 ALATRQLDRA
+463 ALATRQLNRA

-497 FGPVLLGF
+497 FGPVLLHF

-511 AGAGILWVICPA
+511 SGAGILWVICPA

-554 VVAVTLNFTLVP
+554 VVAVVLNFTLVP

-576 WASALLI
+576 WSSALLI

-590 QVFRLVGIRASA
+590 QVFHLVGIRASW

-616 TVCALA
+616 TVCALVA
-622 SLAFLGQSVLGVIVY
+622 LLLLGQSVLGVIVY
-637 VVLLVPVYGAVLY
+637 AVLLVPVYGGVLF

-664 RRAKS
+664 RRAKSVTS

>member
-7 PRGLDTSAVSSFEDA
+7 PRGLETTAVSPFDDA
-22 YSTGGHPSRRARLRE
+22 YSTGGHPSRCAHLHE
-37 SGEYIEPVVEQGESL
+37 SGEYVEQADSL
-52 AESSADEFAPTVDDI
+52 AESSADEFALTVDDI
-67 RSGRFPATTALSI
+67 RSGRFPATMALSI

-88 SEELLPDSLEAGSSE
+88 SEGSLPDSLEAGSSE
-103 SGTSTAGSS
+103 SGTSAVGSS
-112 AANATAVVGAH
+112 AAKATAVAGAH

-130 ASATAESVEK
+130 VPATAGAVEK
-140 AQEEKTPNEKAKPS
+140 AQEEKTLNEKVKPS
-154 ASGAQADS
+154 VSGTQADTASVKS
-162 ASAKSVPVKKAPGK
+162 APVKKTPGRD
-176 AKQPSLAKSGSLASL
+176 KQPSLTKSGSLASL

-224 LFAIAISLVTF
+224 LFAISISLVTF

-280 IYTEIVPMA
+280 MYTKLVPMA
-289 PQYQAAMRVS
+289 PAYQAAMRVS
-299 SAFVLIA
+299 SAFVLLA
-306 ALMTVFFGALRGLH
+306 ALMTVFFGALRGLQ

-331 LLPTLRFAAVGL
+331 LLPTLRLAAVGL

-373 ERAFPSEEHVEVLSS
+373 ERAFPSEEHVEVLPS
-388 EDSPPET
+388 EDSPTET

-400 GFSSARGVATIVET
+400 GFSSARGVATVMET

-420 VLVVTAFLGA
+420 VLVVTAFSGA
-430 AAGGI
+430 VAGGV

-440 RCVRVGTM
+440 RCVRVGAM

-473 RDIFLSTT
+473 REIFISTT

-523 AMLSMSAGG
+523 AM
-532 VQSVLLMSGKSRWQL
+532 QL

-576 WASALLI
+576 WASALLV

-590 QVFRLVGIRASA
+590 QVFRLVGIRASL

-610 LGAAVP
+610 VGAAVP
-616 TVCALA
+616 TAYALV
-622 SLAFLGQSVLGVIVY
+622 SLAFLGQSVQGIIVY
-637 VVLLVPVYGAVLY
+637 LVLLVPVYGAVLY
-650 RFRKALGIERFLSA
+650 RFRKALGIERFFSA

>member
-7 PRGLDTSAVSSFEDA
+7 PRGLETTAVSAFDDA

-37 SGEYIEPVVEQGESL
+37 SGEYVEPVVEQADSL

-88 SEELLPDSLEAGSSE
+88 SEESLPDSVEAGSLG
-103 SGTSTAGSS
+103 SGTSAAGSS
-112 AANATAVVGAH
+112 AANATAVAGAH
-123 LSGSRRV
+123 LAGSRRV
-130 ASATAESVEK
+130 APATAESANKV
-140 AQEEKTPNEKAKPS
+140 QCEKTDSSVAVAET
-154 ASGAQADS
+154 DS
-162 ASAKSVPVKKAPGK
+162 ASAKSAPVKKTPGK
-176 AKQPSLAKSGSLASL
+176 GKQPSLAKSGSLASL

-267 SLVTSVLLVAGVY
+267 SLVTSVLLVTGVY
-280 IYTEIVPMA
+280 IYTGIVPMA
-289 PQYQAAMRVS
+289 PEYQAAMRVS
-299 SAFVLIA
+299 SAFVLVA

-353 LVYAWTI
+353 LVYAWTV

-373 ERAFPSEEHVEVLSS
+373 ERAFPSEEHVEVLPS
-388 EDSPPET
+388 EDSPAET

-400 GFSSARGVATIVET
+400 GFSSARGVATVVET

-420 VLVVTAFLGA
+420 VLVVAAFLGA
-430 AAGGI
+430 AAGGV

-440 RCVRVGTM
+440 RCVRVGAM

-473 RDIFLSTT
+473 REIFLSTT

-590 QVFRLVGIRASA
+590 QVFRLVGIRASL

-616 TVCALA
+616 TACALV
-622 SLAFLGQSVLGVIVY
+622 SLTFLGQSVLGLIVY

>member
-1 MTKNQS
+1 MTNNQS
-7 PRGLDTSAVSSFEDA
+7 PRGLDTSAVSSFDDA

-37 SGEYIEPVVEQGESL
+37 SGEYMDPVVEQTDSV
-52 AESSADEFAPTVDDI
+52 ADEFAPTVDDI

-88 SEELLPDSLEAGSSE
+88 SEESLPDSLEAG
-103 SGTSTAGSS
+103 TSDAGSS
-112 AANATAVVGAH
+112 AASATAVAGAH

-130 ASATAESVEK
+130 ASATAESADSKV
-140 AQEEKTPNEKAKPS
+140 
-154 ASGAQADS
+154 QADS
-162 ASAKSVPVKKAPGK
+162 ASTKNAPVTKAPAKG
-176 AKQPSLAKSGSLASL
+176 KQPSLAKSGSLASL

-235 GADTGLV
+235 GADIGLV

-267 SLVTSVLLVAGVY
+267 SLVTSVLLVVGVY
-280 IYTEIVPMA
+280 VYTEIAPMA
-289 PQYQAAMRVS
+289 PEYQAAMRVS
-299 SAFVLIA
+299 SAFVLVA

-320 RVVTFTLLQNV
+320 RVVTFTVLQNV

-343 VVLFSGQLMD
+343 VVLFSGQLME

-373 ERAFPSEEHVEVLSS
+373 ERAFPNEEHVEVLPS
-388 EDSPPET
+388 EDSPTET

-400 GFSSARGVATIVET
+400 GFSSARGVATVVET

-473 RDIFLSTT
+473 REIFLSTT

-497 FGPVLLGF
+497 FGPVLLHF

-590 QVFRLVGIRASA
+590 QVFRLVGIRASV

-637 VVLLVPVYGAVLY
+637 VVLLVPVYGAVLF

>member
-1 MTKNQS
+1 MTNPADMAS
-7 PRGLDTSAVSSFEDA
+7 G
-22 YSTGGHPSRRARLRE
+22 GGHPRRRARLRKE
-37 SGEYIEPVVEQGESL
+37 AQAL
-52 AESSADEFAPTVDDI
+52 AEEVALAEEYDEFVPTVDDI
-67 RSGRFPATTALSI
+67 RSGRFPAATALPI
-80 VPPARGFA
+80 VPPARDFA
-88 SEELLPDSLEAGSSE
+88 SAGDGSAFSE
-103 SGTSTAGSS
+103 SAPSVASVES
-112 AANATAVVGAH
+112 ADVRPGGAH
-123 LSGSRRV
+123 RGGSRRMV
-130 ASATAESVEK
+130 QSGSV
-140 AQEEKTPNEKAKPS
+140 
-154 ASGAQADS
+154 SGASS
-162 ASAKSVPVKKAPGK
+162 ASAVQATKVGQGK
-176 AKQPSLAKSGSLASL
+176 KQPSLAKSGSLASL

-209 GIGAEGSGEFFRLMA
+209 GIGAAGSGEFFRLMA

-242 RTMSAQRALGRYGVL
+242 RTISAQRALGRYGLL
-257 PQLIRYGLIP
+257 PQLIRYGLVP
-267 SLVTSVLLVAGVY
+267 SLVTSVFLIAGVY
-280 IYTEIVPMA
+280 VYSFLVPMA
-289 PQYQAAMRVS
+289 PEYQAAMRVS

-320 RVVTFTLLQNV
+320 RVVTFTVLQNV

-353 LVYAWTI
+353 LVYAWTV
-360 PVAITAVVALWLL
+360 PVAITAIVALWLL
-373 ERAFPSEEHVEVLSS
+373 ERAFPNEEHMEVLPS
-388 EDSPPET
+388 EDSPEET

-400 GFSSARGVATIVET
+400 SFSSARGVATVVET

-430 AAGGI
+430 AAGGV

-463 ALATRQLDRA
+463 ALATRQLNRA

-497 FGPVLLGF
+497 FGPVLLHF

-511 AGAGILWVICPA
+511 SGAGILWVICPA

-554 VVAVTLNFTLVP
+554 VVAVVLNFTLVP

-576 WASALLI
+576 WSSALLI

-590 QVFRLVGIRASA
+590 QVFRLVGIRASW

-616 TVCALA
+616 TVCALVA
-622 SLAFLGQSVLGVIVY
+622 LLLLGQSVLGVIVY
-637 VVLLVPVYGAVLY
+637 AVLLVPVYGGVLF
-650 RFRKALGIERFLSA
+650 RFRKALGIERFISA
-664 RRAKS
+664 RRAKSVTS

>member
-7 PRGLDTSAVSSFEDA
+7 PRGLETTAVSAFDDA

-37 SGEYIEPVVEQGESL
+37 SGEYVEPVVEQADSL

-88 SEELLPDSLEAGSSE
+88 SEESLPDSVEAGSLG
-103 SGTSTAGSS
+103 SGTSAAGSS
-112 AANATAVVGAH
+112 AANATAVAGAH
-123 LSGSRRV
+123 LAGSRRV
-130 ASATAESVEK
+130 APATAESANKV
-140 AQEEKTPNEKAKPS
+140 QCEKTDSSVAVAET
-154 ASGAQADS
+154 DS
-162 ASAKSVPVKKAPGK
+162 ASAKSAPVKKTPGK
-176 AKQPSLAKSGSLASL
+176 GKQPSLAKSGSLASL

-224 LFAIAISLVTF
+224 LFAISISLVTF

-280 IYTEIVPMA
+280 IYTELVPMA
-289 PQYQAAMRVS
+289 PEYQAAMRVS
-299 SAFVLIA
+299 SAFILVA

-353 LVYAWTI
+353 LVYAWTV
-360 PVAITAVVALWLL
+360 PVAITAVVALWRL
-373 ERAFPSEEHVEVLSS
+373 ERAFPSEEHVEVLPS
-388 EDSPPET
+388 EDSPAET

-400 GFSSARGVATIVET
+400 GFSSARGVATVVET

-420 VLVVTAFLGA
+420 VLVVAAFLGA

-473 RDIFLSTT
+473 REIFLSTT

-590 QVFRLVGIRASA
+590 QVFRLVGIRASV

-616 TVCALA
+616 TACALV
-622 SLAFLGQSVLGVIVY
+622 SLTFLGQSVLGVIVY

>member
-7 PRGLDTSAVSSFEDA
+7 PRGLETTAVSAFDDA

-37 SGEYIEPVVEQGESL
+37 SGEYVEPVVEQADSL

-88 SEELLPDSLEAGSSE
+88 SEESLPDSVEAGSLG
-103 SGTSTAGSS
+103 SGTSAAGSS
-112 AANATAVVGAH
+112 AANATAVAGAH
-123 LSGSRRV
+123 LAGSRRV
-130 ASATAESVEK
+130 APATAESANKV
-140 AQEEKTPNEKAKPS
+140 QCEKTDSSVAVAET
-154 ASGAQADS
+154 DS
-162 ASAKSVPVKKAPGK
+162 ASAKSAPVKKTPGK
-176 AKQPSLAKSGSLASL
+176 GKQPSLAKSGSLASL

-224 LFAIAISLVTF
+224 LFAISISLVTF

-280 IYTEIVPMA
+280 IYTELVPMA
-289 PQYQAAMRVS
+289 PEYQAAMRVS
-299 SAFVLIA
+299 SAFILVA

-353 LVYAWTI
+353 LVYAWTV
-360 PVAITAVVALWLL
+360 PVAITAVVALWRL
-373 ERAFPSEEHVEVLSS
+373 ERAFPSEEHVEVLPS
-388 EDSPPET
+388 EDSPTET

-400 GFSSARGVATIVET
+400 GFSSARGVATVVET

-420 VLVVTAFLGA
+420 VLVVAAFLGA
-430 AAGGI
+430 AAGGV

-440 RCVRVGTM
+440 RCVRVGAM

-473 RDIFLSTT
+473 REIFLSTT

-590 QVFRLVGIRASA
+590 QVFRLVGIRASL
-602 REMAPSLF
+602 R
-610 LGAAVP
+610 
-616 TVCALA
+616 
-622 SLAFLGQSVLGVIVY
+622 
-637 VVLLVPVYGAVLY
+637 
-650 RFRKALGIERFLSA
+650 
-664 RRAKS
+664 

>member
-1 MTKNQS
+1 MTKDQS
-7 PRGLDTSAVSSFEDA
+7 PRGLDTASVSSFDDA
-22 YSTGGHPSRRARLRE
+22 YSMGGHPSRRARLRE
-37 SGEYIEPVVEQGESL
+37 SGEYVDPVVEQSDSQ

-67 RSGRFPATTALSI
+67 RSSRFPATTALSI
-80 VPPARGFA
+80 VPPAQGFA
-88 SEELLPDSLEAGSSE
+88 PEKSLSDSLEASS

-112 AANATAVVGAH
+112 EASSATVVGAH
-123 LSGSRRV
+123 LPGSRRT
-130 ASATAESVEK
+130 ASATVESADSK
-140 AQEEKTPNEKAKPS
+140 AQT
-154 ASGAQADS
+154 DS
-162 ASAKSVPVKKAPGK
+162 ASAKDAPAKKAPTKG
-176 AKQPSLAKSGSLASL
+176 KQPSLAKSGSLASL

-209 GIGAEGSGEFFRLMA
+209 GIGTEGSGEFFRLMA

-267 SLVTSVLLVAGVY
+267 ALMTSMLLVAGVY
-280 IYTEIVPMA
+280 IYTEVVPMA
-289 PQYQAAMRVS
+289 PEYQSAMRVS
-299 SAFVLIA
+299 SAFVLVA

-320 RVVTFTLLQNV
+320 RVVTFTVLQNV

-353 LVYAWTI
+353 LVYAWTV

-373 ERAFPSEEHVEVLSS
+373 ERAFPNEEHVEVLPS
-388 EDSPPET
+388 EDSPTET

-400 GFSSARGVATIVET
+400 GFSSARGVATVVET

-420 VLVVTAFLGA
+420 VLVVTTFLGA

-473 RDIFLSTT
+473 REIFLSTT

-497 FGPVLLGF
+497 FGPVLLHF

-590 QVFRLVGIRASA
+590 QVFRLVGIRASV

-616 TVCALA
+616 TACALA
-622 SLAFLGQSVLGVIVY
+622 SLAVLGQSVLGVIVY
-637 VVLLVPVYGAVLY
+637 VVLLVPVYGAVLF

>member
-7 PRGLDTSAVSSFEDA
+7 PRGLETTAVSAFDDA

-37 SGEYIEPVVEQGESL
+37 SGEYVEPVVEQADSL

-88 SEELLPDSLEAGSSE
+88 SEESLPDSVEAGSLG
-103 SGTSTAGSS
+103 SGTSAAGSS
-112 AANATAVVGAH
+112 AANATAVAGAH
-123 LSGSRRV
+123 LAGSRRV
-130 ASATAESVEK
+130 APATAESANKV
-140 AQEEKTPNEKAKPS
+140 QCEKTDSSVAVAET
-154 ASGAQADS
+154 DS
-162 ASAKSVPVKKAPGK
+162 ASAKSAPVKKTPGK
-176 AKQPSLAKSGSLASL
+176 GKQPSLAKSGSLASL

-224 LFAIAISLVTF
+224 LFAISISLVTF

-280 IYTEIVPMA
+280 IYTELVPMA
-289 PQYQAAMRVS
+289 PEYQAAMRVS
-299 SAFVLIA
+299 SAFILVA

-353 LVYAWTI
+353 LVYAWTV
-360 PVAITAVVALWLL
+360 PVAITAVVALWRL
-373 ERAFPSEEHVEVLSS
+373 ERAFPSEEHVEVLPS
-388 EDSPPET
+388 EDSPTET

-400 GFSSARGVATIVET
+400 GFSSARGVATVVET

-420 VLVVTAFLGA
+420 VLVVAAFLGA
-430 AAGGI
+430 AAGGV

-440 RCVRVGTM
+440 RCVRVGAM

-473 RDIFLSTT
+473 REIFLSTT

-590 QVFRLVGIRASA
+590 QVFRLVGIRASV

-616 TVCALA
+616 TACALV
-622 SLAFLGQSVLGVIVY
+622 SLTFLGQSVLGVIVY

>member
-1 MTKNQS
+1 MTKDQS
-7 PRGLDTSAVSSFEDA
+7 PRGLDTASVSSFDDA
-22 YSTGGHPSRRARLRE
+22 YSMGGHPSRRARLRE
-37 SGEYIEPVVEQGESL
+37 SGEYVDPVVEQSDSQ

-67 RSGRFPATTALSI
+67 RSGRFPATTALSS
-80 VPPARGFA
+80 VPPAQGFA
-88 SEELLPDSLEAGSSE
+88 PEKSLSDSLEASS

-112 AANATAVVGAH
+112 EASSATVVGAH
-123 LSGSRRV
+123 LPGSRRT
-130 ASATAESVEK
+130 ASATVESADSK
-140 AQEEKTPNEKAKPS
+140 AQT
-154 ASGAQADS
+154 DS
-162 ASAKSVPVKKAPGK
+162 ASAKDAPAKKAPTKG
-176 AKQPSLAKSGSLASL
+176 KQPSLAKSGSLASL

-209 GIGAEGSGEFFRLMA
+209 GIGTEGSGEFFRLMA

-267 SLVTSVLLVAGVY
+267 ALMTSMLLVAGVY
-280 IYTEIVPMA
+280 IYTEVVPMA
-289 PQYQAAMRVS
+289 PEYQSAMRVS
-299 SAFVLIA
+299 SAFVLVA

-320 RVVTFTLLQNV
+320 RVVTFTVLQNV

-353 LVYAWTI
+353 LVYAWTV

-373 ERAFPSEEHVEVLSS
+373 ERAFPNEEHVEVLPS
-388 EDSPPET
+388 EDSPTET

-400 GFSSARGVATIVET
+400 GFSSARGVATVVET

-420 VLVVTAFLGA
+420 VLVVTTFLGA

-473 RDIFLSTT
+473 REIFLSTT

-497 FGPVLLGF
+497 FGPVLLHF

-590 QVFRLVGIRASA
+590 QVFRLVGIRASV

-616 TVCALA
+616 TACALA
-622 SLAFLGQSVLGVIVY
+622 SLAVLGQSVLGVIVY
-637 VVLLVPVYGAVLY
+637 VVLLVPVYGAVLF

>member
-1 MTKNQS
+1 MTKDQS
-7 PRGLDTSAVSSFEDA
+7 PRGLDTASVSSFDDA
-22 YSTGGHPSRRARLRE
+22 YSMGGHPSRRARLRE
-37 SGEYIEPVVEQGESL
+37 SGEYVDPVVEQSDSQ

-80 VPPARGFA
+80 VPPAQGFA
-88 SEELLPDSLEAGSSE
+88 PEKSLSDSLEASS

-112 AANATAVVGAH
+112 EASSATVVGAH
-123 LSGSRRV
+123 LPGSRRT
-130 ASATAESVEK
+130 ASATVESADSK
-140 AQEEKTPNEKAKPS
+140 AQT
-154 ASGAQADS
+154 DS
-162 ASAKSVPVKKAPGK
+162 ASAKDAPAKDAPAKKAPTKG
-176 AKQPSLAKSGSLASL
+176 KQPSLAKSGSLASL

-257 PQLIRYGLIP
+257 PQLIQYGLIP

-280 IYTEIVPMA
+280 IYTEVVPMA
-289 PQYQAAMRVS
+289 PEYQSAMRVS
-299 SAFVLIA
+299 SAFVLVA

-320 RVVTFTLLQNV
+320 RVVTFTVLQNV

-343 VVLFSGQLMD
+343 VVLFSGQLME

-373 ERAFPSEEHVEVLSS
+373 ERAFPNEEHVEVLPS
-388 EDSPPET
+388 EDSPTET

-400 GFSSARGVATIVET
+400 GFSSARGVATVVET

-473 RDIFLSTT
+473 REIFLSTT

-497 FGPVLLGF
+497 FGPVLLHF

-590 QVFRLVGIRASA
+590 QVFRLVGIRASV

-616 TVCALA
+616 TACALV
-622 SLAFLGQSVLGVIVY
+622 SLTFLDQSVLGVIVY